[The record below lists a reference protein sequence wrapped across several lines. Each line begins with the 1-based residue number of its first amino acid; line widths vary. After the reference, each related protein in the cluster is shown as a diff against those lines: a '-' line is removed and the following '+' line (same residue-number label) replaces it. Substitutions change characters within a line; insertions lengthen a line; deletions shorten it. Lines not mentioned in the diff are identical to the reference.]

1 MMSYNIRKILA
12 ICAIVAAFIILL
24 PHRTF
29 AEAQQPPAE
38 KILQPQGLNQTGI
51 YAIQKLDPN
60 LTGSGVKFAVLCR
73 SNTYVEGQPQNDYRP
88 DISHDCFASSKIVF
102 HDRGTLPA
110 VTSPH
115 STAACSILL
124 GSDPNAYNEQLGDL
138 NYQGIAPQAKADVYE
153 FWHFLINNVFPQLP
167 PDDDIITASFGSPF
181 DDWWTRGIESLA
193 DKYGLTVVAS
203 IGNGSDAHDSALYP
217 AAGSN
222 VIGVGVIDSVESV
235 NPVINLTNFALA
247 WPEHSSCGPTG
258 DNRTKPDIVAP
269 GNCLAAD
276 EIAYDSYEPTGNW
289 SSFSTSVVAG
299 AAGLL
304 AQKAKQ
310 TQGLYPAVSPQG
322 GNCVIKAILL
332 NSARKL
338 PYWHKGQLSKD
349 DDHLVPLDYAQGAGL
364 LDALSA
370 YQHLIAGRAEPGKV
384 KNIGWDLNNLDKNKN
399 IYNLYISEPVGK
411 YIVATA
417 AWNNHFS
424 DVYPFDA
431 LPEKNADLQIE
442 LWAVDK
448 NNFSEH
454 LLDYSDSTADNLEHI
469 YFPADANYTDYK
481 IIVSFSPNNS
491 GPTSE
496 RYALAWNVVPQSDKS
511 SIVWY
516 DLNSDG
522 IVNNSDF
529 DILVDNMLTSV
540 QSPNR
545 YCFGD
550 INNDGTIDGADIQLL
565 LNHFNAKADWYTK

>member
-1 MMSYNIRKILA
+1 MSDNKRKILTA
-12 ICAIVAAFIILL
+12 CAIAAAFIIF
-24 PHRTF
+24 PPYRTF
-29 AEAQQPPAE
+29 AEAQTPAE
-38 KILQPQGLNQTGI
+38 KILQPQGLNHTGI
-51 YAIQKLDPN
+51 YAIQQLDPN
-60 LTGSGVKFAVLCR
+60 LTGFGVKFAVICR
-73 SNTYVEGQPQNDYRP
+73 SNTYIDGQPQNDYRP
-88 DISHDCFASSKIVF
+88 DISHNCFNSNQITF
-102 HDRGTLPA
+102 HDQETPA
-110 VTSPH
+110 PATSPH
-115 STAACSILL
+115 STAACSILF

-138 NYQGIAPQAKADVYE
+138 NYQGAAPQAKADVYE
-153 FWHFLINNVFPQLP
+153 FWYFLINNIFPQLP
-167 PDDDIITASFGSPF
+167 PDGDIITASFGSPF

-203 IGNGSDAHDSALYP
+203 IGNGSDAHDSTLYP

-222 VIGVGVIDSVESV
+222 VIGVGVVDSVESL

-258 DNRTKPDIVAP
+258 DSRVKPDIVAP

-276 EIAYDSYEPTGNW
+276 ETSPDNYEPAGNW

-304 AQKAKQ
+304 VQKAKQ
-310 TQGLYPAVSPQG
+310 TQGLYTAVSPQG
-322 GNCVIKAILL
+322 SNCVIKAILL
-332 NSARKL
+332 NSAKKL

-370 YQHLIAGRAEPGKV
+370 YKHLVAGFAKPGKV
-384 KNIGWDLNNLDKNKN
+384 NAIGWDNSILDSNKN
-399 IYNLYISEPVGK
+399 IYDISIPEPDGK
-411 YIVATA
+411 LIVVTA
-417 AWNNHFS
+417 AWNKHFS
-424 DVYPFDA
+424 EIYPFEP
-431 LPEKNADLQIE
+431 LPEKNMDLRLE

-448 NNFSEH
+448 NNQQH
-454 LLDYSDSTADNLEHI
+454 LLDYSDSANDNLEHI

-481 IIVSFSPNNS
+481 ITVAFSPNNIA
-491 GPTSE
+491 PTSE
-496 RYALAWNVVPQSDKS
+496 RYALAWNVAASPDKN

-529 DILVDNMLTSV
+529 DILVDNMLASV
-540 QSPNR
+540 RSPDS

-550 INNDGTIDGADIQLL
+550 INGDGSIDGADIKLL
-565 LNHFNAKADWYTK
+565 LNHFNTKADWYAK